1 MPGSFGPS
9 RCGCYISDLDCEAWS
24 HQLSDISMIRKPNS
38 DVKEV
43 DLSGVDIAKYVTSAN
58 HTDGDSV
65 VIKSVWGDE
74 CYVSSWHLAPEK
86 ELYFVRKAIGE
97 GRLLV

>member
-1 MPGSFGPS
+1 
-9 RCGCYISDLDCEAWS
+9 
-24 HQLSDISMIRKPNS
+24 
-38 DVKEV
+38 
-43 DLSGVDIAKYVTSAN
+43 
-58 HTDGDSV
+58 
-65 VIKSVWGDE
+65 VWGDE